1 MIRCCASITGASCS
15 SKANRRVAAIFS
27 WICRF
32 SSSPVVKTPKRTAVK
47 K

>member
-15 SKANRRVAAIFS
+15 SKAKRRVAATFS

-32 SSSPVVKTPKRTAVK
+32 SSSPLLKMPNRTAVK